1 MRLERAAAMG
11 TLVGIVWASP
21 ASAQTVDHVV
31 KPGDTCAAIAARY
44 YGDSRLVDPIHEAN
58 PGLGPAPHALAP
70 GKVLKIPPKPAPKAA
85 APDAKLAY
93 VRNRVEVQTAET
105 RPGKPE
111 DPLFRGNR
119 VATKEASSAGITF
132 RDESQVRVE
141 EQTLV
146 IILGDVRSA
155 ASSSKLTGA
164 DATLVTGSLR
174 ARLSEL
180 SGRPPRVVDTP
191 AARVEIG
198 GGEAKVSVD
207 DKKTTRL
214 AVHAGLSSIAAQK
227 QSVVVTSGFGSRA
240 DEGKPPTP
248 ARPLPPAPLWDGA
261 PTFVLLPSAL
271 SDDVHL
277 RYKPG
282 VAFDGVAEWRVQVSR
297 DAAMTDL
304 VVDAKA
310 PKDVT
315 TIALRAIGPG
325 RFFVR
330 VSAIDADAFE
340 GPFSAVHPTT
350 LARVTTEPAGRRAVR
365 VRVEPEDVPCS
376 IDGALAAPLPP
387 SLVVPS
393 AAPRRIT
400 CGEGG
405 PATSGAVALP
415 AGRWSP
421 ALRAL
426 STTSAGPR
434 GAEIRVALV
443 DGDGAPIDE
452 RPVIEGI
459 GGRVDDVRRVDPGV
473 FAVTLNAPP
482 GTRSVG
488 LRARVATGESAEVAS
503 VQLPPQVAAAA
514 EEPRARSRAV
524 GIGVGYAFAG
534 GSFVVGGP
542 RLALDGGVSLGRGAE
557 RLVLGGLATL
567 ERASADDFGGHA
579 TSAWTAGIGPSA
591 AIVIER
597 GRVAPYLATGVELA
611 YQSRKTDGVTRTG
624 LVGVVPAT
632 LGCEVRLGPGAL
644 FGELGYRASF
654 DVAGDDPLSQRG
666 GFGALGSRLR
676 F

>member
-1 MRLERAAAMG
+1 MKIARAGAMAVLAG
-11 TLVGIVWASP
+11 MVWASP
-21 ASAQTVDHVV
+21 AAAQTVDHVV

-58 PGLGPAPHALAP
+58 PGLGPPPHALAP
-70 GKVLKIPPKPAPKAA
+70 GKVLKIPPKPAPKVA

-93 VRNRVEVQTAET
+93 VKNRVEVQTAET
-105 RPGKPE
+105 RPGKAE

-155 ASSSKLTGA
+155 ASSSKLTSA

-180 SGRPPRVVDTP
+180 SGRPARVVETP
-191 AARVEIG
+191 SARVEVG

-227 QSVVVTSGFGSRA
+227 KSVVVTSGFGSRA

-248 ARPLPPAPLWDGA
+248 PRPLPPAPAWDGA
-261 PTFVLLPSAL
+261 PSFVLLPGAPGE
-271 SDDVHL
+271 DVHL
-277 RYKPG
+277 RYRAGAPFEG
-282 VAFDGVAEWRVQVSR
+282 LAEWRVQVSR
-297 DAAMTDL
+297 DAAMTDV

-340 GPFSAVHPTT
+340 GPFSEVLPTT
-350 LARVTTEPAGRRAVR
+350 IARVTTEPVGRRAVR
-365 VRVEPEDVPCS
+365 VRVEPSDVPCS
-376 IDGALAAPLPP
+376 VDGALAARLPEPLVLP
-387 SLVVPS
+387 SDG
-393 AAPRRIT
+393 ARRIT

-421 ALRAL
+421 ALRMV
-426 STTSAGPR
+426 STTPAGPR
-434 GAEIRVALV
+434 ATEVRVALV

-452 RPVIEGI
+452 RPVLEAT
-459 GGRVDDVRRVDPGV
+459 GGRVEDVRRVEAGV
-473 FAVTLNAPP
+473 FAVRIGAPP

-488 LRARVATGESAEVAS
+488 LRARVATGESAELPAVAM
-503 VQLPPQVAAAA
+503 PAEAAT
-514 EEPRARSRAV
+514 EDPGRPRSRAV
-524 GIGVGYAFAG
+524 GLGVGYAFAG
-534 GSFVVGGP
+534 GSFAVSGP
-542 RLALDGGVSLGRGAE
+542 RLALDGSVALGRGSE
-557 RLVLGGLATL
+557 RLALGGVATL

-591 AIVIER
+591 AIVVDR
-597 GRVAPYLATGVELA
+597 GRLAPYLSTAVELA
-611 YQSRKTDGVTRTG
+611 YQSRKTDGVTRAG
-624 LVGVVPAT
+624 LIGIVPAA
-632 LGCEVRLGPGAL
+632 LGCELRLGPGAL
-644 FGELGYRASF
+644 FGEVGYRASF
-654 DVAGDDPLSQRG
+654 DLGGDDPLSQRG
-666 GFGALGSRLR
+666 AFGALGSRLR